1 MLAGD
6 NFKDKKTTA
15 CMILTVAASE
25 DSI

>member
-15 CMILTVAASE
+15 CMILTVAVSD

>member
-15 CMILTVAASE
+15 CMILTVAASD